1 MNDIETE
8 LLRLS
13 AQGYCCSQIL
23 ILLALR
29 LQHRE
34 NPDLVRA
41 VSGLC
46 NGVGQGAGTCGVL
59 TGAACVLG
67 LYAGK
72 GIDADSA
79 DDRLPLMLAELSDW
93 FQQSACPGCPG
104 IRCEDIL
111 GGPAQAP
118 DLSRCGRL
126 IAQAWNQI
134 LEILSAHG
142 IDPMEPKE
150 QD

>member
-13 AQGYCCSQIL
+13 ARGYCCSQIL

-29 LQHRE
+29 LQNRE

-41 VSGLC
+41 VCGLC

-67 LYAGK
+67 LYVGK
-72 GIDADSA
+72 GEDAESA

-93 FQQSACPGCPG
+93 FQESACPGCSG

-111 GGPAQAP
+111 GGAAPVP

-126 IAQAWNQI
+126 IARTWNQI
-134 LEILSAHG
+134 LEILSKHG
-142 IDPMEPKE
+142 IDPLESQRMN
-150 QD
+150 